1 MTICQLKSP
10 IAFSLLY
17 WKGLNCDALS
27 HRLLRLNFCKHTWVS
42 KGLGIIFSLPH
53 FLYINK
59 QQEVFADAV
68 PHDFKIK
75 LPQQSREY
83 TVLWKARLPN
93 CLRSSLVTGRV
104 SSSVGTPGFM
114 PWKKNYSYTYLLLL
128 STVYVQDCKQ
138 ITLSQSP
145 TFFYFFSEDP
155 FVFFSQAKIHVLY
168 SYVPPSQRGAAFI
181 NEIRIPREI
190 TILFCYCGGQ
200 DRALLT
206 LCNLI

>member
-1 MTICQLKSP
+1 M
-10 IAFSLLY
+10 
-17 WKGLNCDALS
+17 
-27 HRLLRLNFCKHTWVS
+27 LLRLNFCKHTWVS
-42 KGLGIIFSLPH
+42 KGLGIIFSFPH

-75 LPQQSREY
+75 LPQQRREY
-83 TVLWKARLPN
+83 RVLWKACLPN

-104 SSSVGTPGFM
+104 SSSIGTPGFM
-114 PWKKNYSYTYLLLL
+114 PWNKNYSYTYLSLL

-145 TFFYFFSEDP
+145 TFFYFFSEDS
-155 FVFFSQAKIHVLY
+155 FVFFSQAEIHVLC
-168 SYVPPSQRGAAFI
+168 SHVPPSQRGAAFI

-190 TILFCYCGGQ
+190 TILFCYCDGQ
-200 DRALLT
+200 YRALLT